1 MNYEELHKLMNK
13 YGLIQDSHSSRLTY
27 KDYIIA
33 YVHNNFINQSTG
45 KVAYCLEFTGYV
57 DTVDY
62 EKAKKYTEER
72 IKNVKEMI
80 VRTKKYELEQDFKNA
95 P

>member
-1 MNYEELHKLMNK
+1 MNYAELQKLMNE
-13 YGLIQDSHSSRLTY
+13 YGLIQDGHSSRLTY

-33 YVHNNFINQSTG
+33 YVHNNFINKTTG

-72 IKNVKEMI
+72 IKIVKEMI
-80 VRTKKYELEQDFKNA
+80 VRNKKAELENDFQ
-95 P
+95 